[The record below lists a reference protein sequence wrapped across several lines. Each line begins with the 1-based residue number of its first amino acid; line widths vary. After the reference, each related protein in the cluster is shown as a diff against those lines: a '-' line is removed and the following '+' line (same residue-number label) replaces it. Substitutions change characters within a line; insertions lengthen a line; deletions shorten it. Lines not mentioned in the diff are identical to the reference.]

1 MPSIA
6 SQKLK
11 IDNWGEESDKLNFSK
26 LWERKKK
33 HDSIL
38 LVSVSKVT
46 FKKLFKKFSPLVKYW
61 KQIW

>member
-1 MPSIA
+1 MSSIA

-11 IDNWGEESDKLNFSK
+11 IDNWGKETDRLNFSEP
-26 LWERKKK
+26 WEQKKN
-33 HDSIL
+33 DSGL
-38 LVSVSKVT
+38 LVSVPKVT